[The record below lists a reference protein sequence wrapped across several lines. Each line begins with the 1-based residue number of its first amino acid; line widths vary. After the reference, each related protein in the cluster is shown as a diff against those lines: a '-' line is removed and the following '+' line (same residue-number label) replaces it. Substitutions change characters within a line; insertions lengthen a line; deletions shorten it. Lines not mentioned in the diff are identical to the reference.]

1 MLILHA
7 FLALLAGF
15 LSMAIVVAVITALL
29 MKLAPAWV
37 GTKGH
42 PRPGY
47 VVVNLIFSFA
57 AAMLGGYVTAW
68 MAQSNPLIQTL
79 ALALI
84 VLLLAALSAMQ
95 QRGLQPIW
103 YQLLLVA
110 ITPAGVFVGGMLRL
124 RVMGI

>member
-15 LSMAIVVAVITALL
+15 LSMAIAVAVITALL

>member
-15 LSMAIVVAVITALL
+15 LSMAIAVAVITALL

-37 GTKGH
+37 GTTGH

>member
-124 RVMGI
+124 RVMGT